1 MAGKVR
7 YMIALLV
14 VISLIYMQHSTVTYA
29 GEKEQ
34 NRMLSQEKEE
44 DIKKKIKDA
53 MKEKEL
59 LEGEQDSNLTEG
71 EEKPPVEVEEKP
83 PVEVE
88 EKPPCVWI
96 LKHPCVGITTAACL
110 CIKKTARGR
119 GGKTTG
125 GGRG

>member
-71 EEKPPVEVEEKP
+71 EEKPPVEGEEKP
-83 PVEVE
+83 PVE
-88 EKPPCVWI
+88 
-96 LKHPCVGITTAACL
+96 
-110 CIKKTARGR
+110 
-119 GGKTTG
+119 
-125 GGRG
+125 

>member
-44 DIKKKIKDA
+44 DIKK
-53 MKEKEL
+53 
-59 LEGEQDSNLTEG
+59 
-71 EEKPPVEVEEKP
+71 
-83 PVEVE
+83 
-88 EKPPCVWI
+88 
-96 LKHPCVGITTAACL
+96 
-110 CIKKTARGR
+110 
-119 GGKTTG
+119 
-125 GGRG
+125 